1 MSRKR
6 SHYKPKPVFQ
16 NPVQAAMAG
25 ASLLAEADRI
35 NLRRILMQ
43 AVDNM
48 RTTQDALDGWRS
60 IADAMNVAEAL
71 ADIGICSD
79 SSSRFLIAEAQSVL
93 GAVQGRHKARGS
105 WTLYAVE
112 IQSLTEAVE
121 RHLLQLEFCSM
132 REYQQAVHKVKNK
145 VRQALAG
152 NAGPGVQV
160 IEGQL

>member
-1 MSRKR
+1 M
-6 SHYKPKPVFQ
+6 YQ

-25 ASLLAEADRI
+25 AALLDEADRI
-35 NLRRILMQ
+35 NLRRILSQ
-43 AVDNM
+43 AVDNL
-48 RTTQDALDGWRS
+48 RTTKDALDGWRS

-71 ADIGICSD
+71 AYIGICSD
-79 SSSRFLIAEAQSVL
+79 GVSRFIIAEAQGVL
-93 GAVQGRHKARGS
+93 GAIQARHKERGS

-112 IQSLTEAVE
+112 LQTLANAVE
-121 RHLLQLEFCSM
+121 RHMLQLEFCSM
-132 REYQQAVHKVKNK
+132 REYQQAAERVRNK